1 LDRPKLKFQFRAN
14 WSFKLGQIATWGT
27 TLPMFIIALG
37 HKQKKR
43 GKPWRCTV
51 IIMISAVNKK
61 TVIQPNE

>member
-1 LDRPKLKFQFRAN
+1 
-14 WSFKLGQIATWGT
+14 LGQIATWGT